1 MSDRNKGPIFGV
13 PLPAHLDLP
22 GGRQQLVPAA
32 KELERLIDSVSL
44 YKPIAAKTIQSLEVA
59 LALVAAIDRGGYD
72 VSPCLICQELVVC
85 IPGGIPMCLKCVEKC
100 AEKAGG

>member
-1 MSDRNKGPIFGV
+1 MSDQNKGPYFGV
-13 PLPAHLDLP
+13 PLPTHLDLP
-22 GGRQQLVPAA
+22 GGRQQLVPTA
-32 KELERLIDSVSL
+32 KELNGLIDSVSL

-85 IPGGIPMCLKCVEKC
+85 IPDGLAMCEKC
-100 AEKAGG
+100 AEKAGS

>member
-1 MSDRNKGPIFGV
+1 MSDQNKGPCFGV
-13 PLPAHLDLP
+13 PLPKHLDFP
-22 GGRQQLVPAA
+22 GGMQKPVPTRA
-32 KELERLIDSVSL
+32 ELEQV
-44 YKPIAAKTIQSLEVA
+44 IASGGLTTAKAFEAA

-85 IPGGIPMCLKCVEKC
+85 IPDGIAMCEAC

>member
-1 MSDRNKGPIFGV
+1 MSDQNKGPCFGV

-22 GGRQQLVPAA
+22 GGRQQLVPTA
-32 KELERLIDSVSL
+32 KELRGLMDSISL
-44 YKPIAAKTIQSLEVA
+44 YHPIAEKTVASLEIA

-85 IPGGIPMCLKCVEKC
+85 IPDGLAICRQC

>member
-1 MSDRNKGPIFGV
+1 MSDQNKGPIFGV
-13 PLPAHLDLP
+13 PLPTHLDLP
-22 GGRQQLVPAA
+22 GGRQQELPRAWELDLLIVTGAA
-32 KELERLIDSVSL
+32 IG
-44 YKPIAAKTIQSLEVA
+44 AKTVASLEIA

-85 IPGGIPMCLKCVEKC
+85 IPDGIAMCLKCVEKC